1 MAVFGFTLIVACLL
15 VARSAVASD
24 LPNVTVSLKP
34 LSNPKE
40 QIDMPYN
47 ADAWVRLHR
56 TCPMYTPP

>member
-1 MAVFGFTLIVACLL
+1 MAVVRFTLVVACLL
-15 VARSAVASD
+15 MARSAVASD

-47 ADAWVRLHR
+47 ADA
-56 TCPMYTPP
+56 